1 MLQKSAQKCQYSPKN
16 KTKTKTKNKQ
26 TIKKAKQNKPRKL

>member
-1 MLQKSAQKCQYSPKN
+1 MLQKSAQKCQNSPK
-16 KTKTKTKNKQ
+16 KKKKTKTKNKQ